1 MLRVES
7 VMGMPIRI
15 DVRDPDVG
23 PEAVQAAFDW
33 LVEVDERFST
43 YQPDSEISRINR
55 GELALDDAH
64 PDVTDVL
71 ARCIELGELTG
82 GYFDA
87 WAVARGVEGEERDP
101 SVFLPGAVEPSGL
114 VKGWSVERA
123 GKVLEAHG
131 ARNYSV
137 NAGGDIRARGAALP
151 AATWRIGIQHPRQN
165 DAIAAI
171 VEGNDLA
178 VATSG
183 AYERGNHVID
193 PHTGATP
200 TDVLS
205 ATIIGDDLGT
215 ADAYA
220 TAALAMGAAAP
231 EWSTQLV
238 GYEAL
243 LILANGT
250 MLSTRRFPFGAA
262 D

>member
-1 MLRVES
+1 MLWVET

-15 DVRDPDVG
+15 DVRDPEVG
-23 PEAVQAAFDW
+23 PETVQAAFDW
-33 LVEVDERFST
+33 LVEVDDRFST
-43 YQPDSEISRINR
+43 WKPHSEISRINR
-55 GELALDDAH
+55 GELALEDAH

-71 ARCIELGELTG
+71 ARCLELGELTG

-87 WAVARGVEGEERDP
+87 WAVAHEVEGDGRDP

-123 GKVLEAHG
+123 GKLLEAHG

-151 AATWRIGIQHPRQN
+151 AATWRIGIQHPQRN
-165 DAIAAI
+165 DAIAAV

-193 PHTGATP
+193 PHTGEAP
-200 TDVLS
+200 RAVLS
-205 ATIIGDDLGT
+205 ATIVGDDLGT

-231 EWSTQLV
+231 EWSTQLA

-243 LILANGT
+243 LILADGT
-250 MLSTRRFPFGAA
+250 MLSTRRFPFGTV